1 MESNQQ
7 TSNWAEMEMP
17 SDDEEGHQHHPH
29 PPNPEDHKEGTNVQ
43 QTAEG
48 GQISIARTNTTKRK
62 PQLTSK
68 NIIFFSFF
76 MNWRVLKKKKGRK

>member
-17 SDDEEGHQHHPH
+17 SDDEEGHQHQHHPH
-29 PPNPEDHKEGTNVQ
+29 NAEDHKEGTNVQ
-43 QTAEG
+43 PTAEG
-48 GQISIARTNTTKRK
+48 GQISITRTNTTKRK

-68 NIIFFSFF
+68 ILFFFSFYEF
-76 MNWRVLKKKKGRK
+76 GVFF